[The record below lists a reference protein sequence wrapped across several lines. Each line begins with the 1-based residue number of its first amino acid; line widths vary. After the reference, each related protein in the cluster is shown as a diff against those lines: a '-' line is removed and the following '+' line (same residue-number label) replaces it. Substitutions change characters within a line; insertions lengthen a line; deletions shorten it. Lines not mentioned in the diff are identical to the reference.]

1 MQDTF
6 EYKSYVLFPAALL
19 SISRR
24 LSTLHRRRFF
34 RQDVMYDFV
43 AVEFDDNELVHED
56 VDRVE
61 TKGGNSVRKY

>member
-1 MQDTF
+1 
-6 EYKSYVLFPAALL
+6 
-19 SISRR
+19 
-24 LSTLHRRRFF
+24 
-34 RQDVMYDFV
+34 MYDFV